1 MSKAT
6 TKRSQKAE
14 EQAAQKTEEQAAQKA
29 EEQTALVLTDEQARM
44 IASSRYAGLV
54 NKTLALMGCQLDA
67 IGDDATKKALEV
79 CRIYHEI
86 SDGQLYKE
94 DGFKN
99 LDEFAQKFFKE
110 GKSSA
115 SQKAKVFSIFF
126 SDKST
131 DTAKKVRELIGDK
144 PSVLYELSKA
154 TDEELSKALE
164 KGQIYKD
171 MTQDKARSLWKDVI
185 KPARSEGKEKVVKT
199 VKYSGTHILMPYES
213 TDGDGNTKKFDG
225 EFVSTKDEHVPA
237 DNDSILDSLGFDTKA
252 QLLTAKFDKVT
263 YRIAV
268 NENGNLAIIVTQDD
282 TEKPKKE
289 DKKAE
294 PDIPVLVATM
304 VRNLEQYGLTVEQII
319 TQTGLDE
326 HTVRLALGDTK

>member
-6 TKRSQKAE
+6 TKRNQKVE
-14 EQAAQKTEEQAAQKA
+14 NQTEQN
-29 EEQTALVLTDEQARM
+29 ALVLTDEQTQM
-44 IASSRYAGLV
+44 IANSRYAGLV
-54 NKTLALMGCQLDA
+54 NKSLALMGCRLDA

-86 SDGQLYKE
+86 SEGQLYKE

-99 LDEFAQKFFKE
+99 LNEFAQKFFKE

-115 SQKAKVFSIFF
+115 SQKAAVYETFF
-126 SDKST
+126 SDKATES
-131 DTAKKVRELIGDK
+131 AKNVRELIGDK

-154 TDEELSKALE
+154 TDEELSDCLA
-164 KGQIYKD
+164 KGLIYKD
-171 MTQDKARSLWKDVI
+171 MTQDKARTLWKDVI
-185 KPARSEGKEKVVKT
+185 KPARNDGKEKIVKT

-213 TDGDGNTKKFDG
+213 TDGDGNTKKFEG
-225 EFVSTKDEHVPA
+225 EFISTKDDHVPA

-252 QLLTAKFDKVT
+252 QLLTAKFEKVT

-282 TEKPKKE
+282 TEKSKNE
-289 DKKAE
+289 DKKNE
-294 PDIPVLVATM
+294 PDIPVMVATM
-304 VRNLEQYGLTVEQII
+304 VRNLEQYGYTVEQIV

-326 HTVRLALGDTK
+326 HTVRLALGYTK